1 MLITALK
8 KQLNN
13 RISSFVKLWHLIK
26 KELRKKWN
34 YACQIYVQAVRVA
47 CSILKS
53 WRKRVKKGDANP
65 NKLPQVKRL
74 FVKVHPSL
82 YRFSGSRLRIT
93 TRKGEHIWIDLKF
106 GNYQKRFIEKW
117 KNNNLKIGEI
127 IVTPEK
133 VIVPFKKEVKL
144 IQPKQWLAIDVNETN
159 VTGVSSDSGWFIIDT
174 SEIKRIRH
182 VYFEKKT
189 KNTKRN

>member
-1 MLITALK
+1 M
-8 KQLNN
+8 
-13 RISSFVKLWHLIK
+13 
-26 KELRKKWN
+26 
-34 YACQIYVQAVRVA
+34 
-47 CSILKS
+47 
-53 WRKRVKKGDANP
+53 
-65 NKLPQVKRL
+65 
-74 FVKVHPSL
+74 
-82 YRFSGSRLRIT
+82 
-93 TRKGEHIWIDLKF
+93 
-106 GNYQKRFIEKW
+106 
-117 KNNNLKIGEI
+117 KIGEI